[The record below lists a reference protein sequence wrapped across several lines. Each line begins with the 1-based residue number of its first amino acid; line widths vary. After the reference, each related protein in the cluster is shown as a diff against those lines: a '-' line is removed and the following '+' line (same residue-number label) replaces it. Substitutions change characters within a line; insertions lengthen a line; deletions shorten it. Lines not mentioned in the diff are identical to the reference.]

1 MVYFLFT
8 KVDSYRY
15 PEEDLQN
22 NTFMTLVVLQRTR
35 LLEYKRSITIFSQNI
50 WRPSSRVN
58 KNAILTQENSI
69 FPLQKYKKKSI
80 LSTFF
85 SKKDKNC

>member
-35 LLEYKRSITIFSQNI
+35 LLEYKRLTIFSQNI

-69 FPLQKYKKKSI
+69 FRCKSTKKNR
-80 LSTFF
+80 F
-85 SKKDKNC
+85 

>member
-35 LLEYKRSITIFSQNI
+35 LLEYKRLTIFSQNI
-50 WRPSSRVN
+50 WRPSSWVN
-58 KNAILTQENSI
+58 NNAILTQGNSF

>member
-35 LLEYKRSITIFSQNI
+35 LLEYKRLTIFSQNI
-50 WRPSSRVN
+50 WRPLSWVN

-80 LSTFF
+80 LSAFF

>member
-35 LLEYKRSITIFSQNI
+35 LLEYKRLTIFSQNI